1 MSLMR
6 SVFSFGSMTLVSRLL
21 GFVRDVVLARWFAAG
36 PAMVAFVFAFKIPN
50 FLRRLFAEGSFSLSF
65 VPVLYECREQ
75 HDHAA
80 LKSLI
85 DATTG
90 SVLAVLLVYTVVGV
104 LGASWVVRL
113 FMAGFVDDHTP

>member
-21 GFVRDVVLARWFAAG
+21 GFVRDVVFARWFGAG
-36 PAMVAFVFAFKIPN
+36 PAMDAFVFAFKIPN
-50 FLRRLFAEGSFSLSF
+50 FLRRLFAEGSFSLAF
-65 VPVLYECREQ
+65 VPVLNEYREK

-90 SVLAVLLVYTVVGV
+90 SLLAVLLDRKST
-104 LGASWVVRL
+104 RL
-113 FMAGFVDDHTP
+113 NSSHVATSYA